1 MACQPVSASD
11 TFVVQAGVLRQGMA
25 MDATT
30 FVVCGFHQGRKLK
43 PVRFSDEARAR
54 EHAAHMGRSLDCVV
68 LTTSLDVRKPQDV
81 VRDSP
86 PMPYAA
92 MA

>member
-1 MACQPVSASD
+1 
-11 TFVVQAGVLRQGMA
+11 

-43 PVRFSDEARAR
+43 PVRFSDETQAR
-54 EHAAHMGRSLDCVV
+54 EHAAHMGSSLDCVV
-68 LTTSLDVRKPQDV
+68 LTTNMDAPQPHDE

-86 PMPYAA
+86 PMQSAWSEHVPR
-92 MA
+92 

>member
-1 MACQPVSASD
+1 M
-11 TFVVQAGVLRQGMA
+11 QAGVLRQGMA

-43 PVRFSDEARAR
+43 PARFSDEAQAR

-68 LTTSLDVRKPQDV
+68 LTTSLDARQPHDE